1 MTEAQV
7 PQPIGEPGGKAEEG
21 VSIFWLAALLL
32 RERRTMIRGTILG
45 LLTSVAIV
53 LLRQTTYTT
62 TFSFLPQAAQDQS
75 RAGLASLAGQFG
87 ISLASLGA
95 LGGAQQSPQL
105 YADLLLTREV
115 LGPIASDTFPVDA
128 DSLARQPLATFLKVG
143 GGTPSVVADKTLR
156 ALRKDVVS
164 TSVAVRTTGMIT
176 VNVRT
181 RSRYLSL
188 AIANRLLIGLNH
200 FNLITRQ
207 SQAREERRF
216 TEGRL
221 TDARASLRAA
231 EDTMQQFLQ
240 TNRQLGSPALT
251 FQRDRLQREV
261 QLQQQVVTSLAQQY
275 EENRIREVRD
285 TPVITVIEPPI
296 LAARPDAR
304 LRALILI
311 LGTAAGFCV
320 ALLTVVVHELWSRE
334 AGVAQDPAVGLLVTE
349 WKRLRGT
356 LDS

>member
-1 MTEAQV
+1 
-7 PQPIGEPGGKAEEG
+7 
-21 VSIFWLAALLL
+21 
-32 RERRTMIRGTILG
+32 
-45 LLTSVAIV
+45 
-53 LLRQTTYTT
+53 
-62 TFSFLPQAAQDQS
+62 
-75 RAGLASLAGQFG
+75 
-87 ISLASLGA
+87 
-95 LGGAQQSPQL
+95 
-105 YADLLLTREV
+105 
-115 LGPIASDTFPVDA
+115 
-128 DSLARQPLATFLKVG
+128 
-143 GGTPSVVADKTLR
+143 
-156 ALRKDVVS
+156 
-164 TSVAVRTTGMIT
+164 
-176 VNVRT
+176 
-181 RSRYLSL
+181 
-188 AIANRLLIGLNH
+188 
-200 FNLITRQ
+200 
-207 SQAREERRF
+207 
-216 TEGRL
+216 
-221 TDARASLRAA
+221 
-231 EDTMQQFLQ
+231 MQQFLQ